1 MMSRIE
7 QELMELLEPAVAAM
21 GCELIGII
29 YRGSPKHALLRL
41 YIDKPGGVDLD
52 DCTRVSHHV
61 SGVLDVEDPIST
73 SYTLEVSSPGLDRPI
88 FKPSDYNRFAGE
100 RVRLRLQPPLDGRRR
115 LAGVLRGLRG
125 DMVVVEENGIEIN
138 VPLSQIDKANL
149 ELEA

>member
-1 MMSRIE
+1 MSRIE
-7 QELMELLEPAVAAM
+7 QELMQLLEPVVAAM
-21 GCELIGII
+21 GCELIGIV
-29 YRGSPKHALLRL
+29 YRGNPKSALLRL

-73 SYTLEVSSPGLDRPI
+73 KYTLEVSSPGLDRPI
-88 FKPSDYNRFAGE
+88 FKPSDYDRFAGE
-100 RVRLRLQPPLDGRRR
+100 QVRLRLQPPLDGRRR
-115 LAGVLRGLRG
+115 LAGVLRGLQG
-125 DMVVVEENGIEIN
+125 DEVVIEENGIEIN

>member
-1 MMSRIE
+1 MSRIE

-29 YRGSPKHALLRL
+29 YRGSPKNALLRL

-61 SGVLDVEDPIST
+61 SGVLDVEDPIRT